1 MEAAVIGA
9 GGWGTALAV
18 LLADKGCPVSLW
30 MRSADLYKT
39 IILKRTN
46 EKYLP
51 GVKLGPLIR
60 PTLELGE
67 ALRNKRL
74 VIFAVPSHGLRAV
87 AVAAAPHLSPHA
99 IVVNAAKGLEEPSRL
114 RLSQV
119 LKEELPPELHS
130 QIAVIS
136 GPNHAEE
143 VSRGLP
149 SATVA
154 ASTNRETARWVQEA
168 LMTPS
173 FRVYTNADLIG
184 VELGGALKNVIA
196 LGAGIVEGLE
206 LGDNA
211 RAALVTRGLVE
222 MTRLGTALGAHAG
235 TFAGLSGLG
244 DLYATCSSPHSR
256 NRAVGFKLGR
266 GMRFG
271 EITAGMHTVAEG
283 INTTRVAA
291 ELSRQ
296 ADVEMPITAEIYRV
310 LFEGKL
316 PQKAVDRLMQRE
328 KKAESEESA
337 FKK

>member
-154 ASTNRETARWVQEA
+154 ASTNRETARWVQA

-184 VELGGALKNVIA
+184 VELGGPENVIA

-211 RAALVTRGLVE
+211 S
-222 MTRLGTALGAHAG
+222 GA
-235 TFAGLSGLG
+235 G
-244 DLYATCSSPHSR
+244 DA
-256 NRAVGFKLGR
+256 
-266 GMRFG
+266 RFG
-271 EITAGMHTVAEG
+271 RDDPPGHGSVCPRRDICWPVGPGRSLCH
-283 INTTRVAA
+283 
-291 ELSRQ
+291 L
-296 ADVEMPITAEIYRV
+296 
-310 LFEGKL
+310 
-316 PQKAVDRLMQRE
+316 
-328 KKAESEESA
+328 
-337 FKK
+337 